1 MATVH
6 SELYSR
12 LRTLLGDTGEIV
24 GFSNAQLDAAL
35 VAAVEEAQIDSYTS
49 VDYDSDG
56 TEITPTVATLTDK
69 WIILV
74 MAALHIIGPS
84 QDPMYI
90 KTANIT
96 SWRAQGLAARVDSL
110 KKRLDRMT
118 DEDAIMVASQ
128 SEFNEWLDSDEWVD
142 DKIDEDT

>member
-1 MATVH
+1 
-6 SELYSR
+6 
-12 LRTLLGDTGEIV
+12 
-24 GFSNAQLDAAL
+24 LDAAL

-49 VDYDSDG
+49 VNYDSDG